1 MIGEAFTRR
10 PMAIGTVD
18 EMVSFFVAAGI
29 IHQDH
34 AGDGETAKN
43 V

>member
-1 MIGEAFTRR
+1 
-10 PMAIGTVD
+10 
-18 EMVSFFVAAGI
+18 MVGFFVAAGI